1 MAKREIIL
9 DTETTGFY
17 CNKGDRLCSF
27 AALEMVDGVLT
38 GKACLGFV
46 NPEREVPEEASR
58 VNGLTW
64 ALLADKPLFRDV
76 AAELRDFIGDSTVVI
91 TCWTMDSG
99 YVMDKEFINKE
110 LRDAGVDPVPDSQW
124 LNVRRW
130 GEEMFGN
137 KQASLNPML
146 ERYGIDKKGRE
157 LKSNH
162 GALED
167 AELLAK
173 LYPLLKED
181 YEAFKSPD
189 QKAPARDQKP
199 GK

>member
-17 CNKGDRLCSF
+17 CHQDDRLCSF
-27 AALEMVDGVLT
+27 AALEMIDGVLT
-38 GKACLGFV
+38 GRACLSFV

-64 ALLADKPLFRDV
+64 AFLADKPLFRDV
-76 AAELRDFIGDSTVVI
+76 AQELRDFIGDSTVVI
-91 TCWTMDSG
+91 TCWTMDNG
-99 YVMDKEFINKE
+99 YVMDTEFINKE
-110 LRDAGVDPVPDSQW
+110 LQDAGVDPVPESQW

-130 GEEMFGN
+130 GEEMFGH

-173 LYPLLKED
+173 LYPVLKSD
-181 YEAFKSPD
+181 YEAFKSSD
-189 QKAPARDQKP
+189 QKAPARDSKP
-199 GK
+199 AK